1 MSARVTAAVSVNAAV
16 SATASVSVSV
26 SASQCQPRQL
36 PVIPLHVRQGA
47 FSAGEA
53 LFNFISGRQQLQLLL
68 LLLLLCLLL
77 LLLLQLLLLLLRLFL
92 VELLKYFMAHIIC
105 LSPPQSEI
113 ILKVFE
119 YVRVYVGVCRCVCV
133 CVWLHLPSVAIWRCL
148 IRI

>member
-26 SASQCQPRQL
+26 SASRCQPRHL
-36 PVIPLHVRQGA
+36 PVIPLHVHQGA

-68 LLLLLCLLL
+68 LLLLPCLLL
-77 LLLLQLLLLLLRLFL
+77 LLLLQLLLLLLLRLFL

-133 CVWLHLPSVAIWRCL
+133 CGCTYRLLQFGAA
-148 IRI
+148 